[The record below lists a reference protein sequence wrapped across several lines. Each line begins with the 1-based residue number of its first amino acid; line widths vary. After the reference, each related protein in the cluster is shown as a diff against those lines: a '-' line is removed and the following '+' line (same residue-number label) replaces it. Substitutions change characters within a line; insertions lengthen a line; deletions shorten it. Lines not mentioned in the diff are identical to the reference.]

1 MRWKGAAWEDERAH
15 LRARCGSGF
24 GGGFGLCGDCAEGI
38 MIDGGRLRGTR
49 CVCLGGNG
57 DVCGWCDEVWYLE
70 ASRAKHRM
78 RWEMPP

>member
-1 MRWKGAAWEDERAH
+1 M
-15 LRARCGSGF
+15 
-24 GGGFGLCGDCAEGI
+24 CGDCAEGI